1 MRININLATQK
12 YEDAG
17 EFYARWGT
25 ALALVVVMTI
35 GLAFFAWHSYQR
47 SADAR
52 KRIDQLHEKIAKL
65 DEVRA
70 HAEAVLNRPENQDV
84 RDQSRFW
91 NDVIDQKLFA
101 WTRLLS
107 DMEKI
112 MPARAY
118 LESIR
123 PTVTADKR
131 LQLRLLVAGEKFEDV
146 QELVKKMEH
155 SDHFRNSEILSEI
168 PPHTQ
173 STGGPAIVEYE
184 VDAYYVPGA
193 SAQQHVTGAPAPK
206 KSKDAS
212 EATPD
217 LAGKQGAS

>member
-25 ALALVVVMTI
+25 ALALVVVMTF
-35 GLAFFAWHSYQR
+35 GLAFFAWNSYQR

-91 NDVIDQKLFA
+91 NDVIDQKMFS

-118 LESIR
+118 LETIR
-123 PTVTADKR
+123 PTITTDKR
-131 LQLRLLVAGEKFEDV
+131 LQLQLTVAGEKIDDIE
-146 QELVKKMEH
+146 ELVKKMEH
-155 SDHFRNSEILSEI
+155 SQHFRSTIIRGET
-168 PPHTQ
+168 PPRSQ
-173 STGGPAIVEYE
+173 AKGGPQISEFEVETF
-184 VDAYYVPGA
+184 YVPGA
-193 SAQQHVTGAPAPK
+193 SAQQHVTGTPAPK

-212 EATPD
+212 EATPES
-217 LAGKQGAS
+217 AEKQGAS

>member
-1 MRININLATQK
+1 MRININLASQK

-17 EFYARWGT
+17 EFYIRWGT
-25 ALALVVVMTI
+25 ALVLVIAMTL

-47 SADAR
+47 NADAR
-52 KRIDQLHEKIAKL
+52 KRIDQLHEKIATL
-65 DEVRA
+65 DQERA

-91 NDVIDQKLFA
+91 NDIIDQKVFS

-118 LESIR
+118 LETIR
-123 PTVTADKR
+123 PTITADKR
-131 LQLRLLVAGEKFEDV
+131 LQLHLTVAGEKVEDV

-155 SDHFRNSEILSEI
+155 SDHFRSSEIVAELQPRSQNTGAPPISEFEV
-168 PPHTQ
+168 
-173 STGGPAIVEYE
+173 STF
-184 VDAYYVPGA
+184 YVPGA
-193 SAQQHVTGAPAPK
+193 SAQQHVTVAPAPK
-206 KSKDAS
+206 KSKDAR
-212 EATPD
+212 EAQPHS
-217 LAGKQGAS
+217 AEKQGAS

>member
-35 GLAFFAWHSYQR
+35 GLVFFAWHSYQR

-91 NDVIDQKLFA
+91 NDVIDQKAFS

-155 SDHFRNSEILSEI
+155 SERFRSTEIGSEN
-168 PPHTQ
+168 PPHSQ
-173 STGGPAIVEYE
+173 STGGPQISEFE
-184 VDAYYVPGA
+184 VDTFYVPGA